1 LLVIPLTTRLGCS
14 KMKTR
19 HSTNKRVSIAGMR
32 IDRASAVP
40 LHLQIAAHLRDGIL
54 RGAFP
59 AGTRFLG
66 SREIARELGCSRT
79 AVLTA
84 WELLYAEGYLESTPR
99 GGVTVASLTVAQ
111 ASTGLEAPGESA
123 RARVVTARVS
133 QRWRSVMASHY
144 DTNWASEFSPGA
156 PELSSFPFKEWSR
169 LLRQSWQNPRSSD
182 CLDLP
187 PQGHP
192 ALRREIANFLGSVRG
207 LVCRPEEV
215 VVTSGTSG
223 ALDFLSRMLL
233 DPGEEVWVEEPGFVE
248 ARWALTAAGARL
260 VPITVDDRGLCVSE
274 GIRRAPHAKLIVVT
288 PSHQYPLGVSMGLER
303 RLELLDWARKND
315 VWIVEDDYNSEF
327 RHQDCMTAS
336 LRSLDREGRV
346 IYLGTFSKIMMPSL
360 RLGYL
365 VANEDFI
372 AAFSR
377 GRARI
382 DVHTSGIGQLA
393 LAEFMREGHL
403 LRHLRRMRKVYAERR
418 AALIDAITTLM
429 PNELTVSSASTGLHL
444 VALFTERLRARM
456 SDEAAAKLLR
466 RTGIHVQPLS
476 QNHLEQPMRQGL
488 VFGYGR
494 LRAADASRLIARIA
508 TCIGEPAPA
517 RKTSRRSRDGRQPAA
532 AGLSVYGNSGSFL
545 AAGRSVKD

>member
-1 LLVIPLTTRLGCS
+1 
-14 KMKTR
+14 MKTPQNT
-19 HSTNKRVSIAGMR
+19 SKRVSIAGMR
-32 IDRASAVP
+32 IDRASALP
-40 LHLQIAAHLRDGIL
+40 LHLQIAAYLRDGIL
-54 RGAFP
+54 RGAYP

-66 SREIARELGCSRT
+66 SREIAQELGCSRT

-99 GGVTVASLTVAQ
+99 GGVTVVSATLAQ
-111 ASTGLEAPGESA
+111 ACPADLSRQRS
-123 RARVVTARVS
+123 RAVGVTARIS
-133 QRWRSVMASHY
+133 QRWQSVMASSY

-156 PELSSFPFKEWSR
+156 PELSSFPFKEWAR
-169 LLRQSWQNPRSSD
+169 LLRQAWQNPGGSD

-187 PQGHP
+187 AQGHP
-192 ALRREIANFLGSVRG
+192 ALRREIANFLASVRG
-207 LVCRPEEV
+207 LVCTPDEV
-215 VVTSGTSG
+215 VVTSGTSS

-248 ARWALTAAGARL
+248 ARWALAAAGAKL
-260 VPITVDDRGLCVSE
+260 VPIPVDDQGLCVSE

-288 PSHQYPLGVSMGLER
+288 PSHQYPLGVRMGLER

-315 VWIVEDDYNSEF
+315 VWIIEDDYNSEF
-327 RHQDCMTAS
+327 RHQDSMTAS
-336 LRSLDREGRV
+336 LRSLDREQRV

-365 VANEDFI
+365 VASEDFI

-403 LRHLRRMRKVYAERR
+403 LRHLRRMRKLYAERR

-429 PNELTVSSASTGLHL
+429 PDELIVSSAATGLHL
-444 VALFTERLRARM
+444 VALFTESLRARM
-456 SDEAAAKLLR
+456 SDEQAAKMLR
-466 RTGIHVQPLS
+466 QAGIHVQPLS
-476 QNHLEQPMRQGL
+476 QNHLEPSARQGL

-494 LRAADASRLIARIA
+494 LPAADAFRLIERIA
-508 TCIGEPAPA
+508 VCIGETSPA
-517 RKTSRRSRDGRQPAA
+517 RQASRRSRGDGRHAAA
-532 AGLSVYGNSGSFL
+532 AGLSICGSSGSFL
-545 AAGRSVKD
+545 AADRSVKD

>member
-1 LLVIPLTTRLGCS
+1 
-14 KMKTR
+14 MKTR

-40 LHLQIAAHLRDGIL
+40 LHLQIAAHLRERIL

-99 GGVTVASLTVAQ
+99 GGVTVASLTAAQ
-111 ASTGLEAPGESA
+111 VHADVDGPGEPT
-123 RARVVTARVS
+123 RGRGVTARIS
-133 QRWRSVMASHY
+133 RRWGSVMASHY

-169 LLRQSWQNPRSSD
+169 LLRQSWQNPRSAD

-192 ALRREIANFLGSVRG
+192 ALRGEIANFLGSVRG

-248 ARWALTAAGARL
+248 ARWALTAAGAKL
-260 VPITVDDRGLCVSE
+260 VPIPVDDRGLCVCE

-315 VWIVEDDYNSEF
+315 VWILEDDYNSEF
-327 RHQDCMTAS
+327 RHQDSMTAS

-372 AAFSR
+372 AAFSQ

-418 AALIDAITTLM
+418 AALIDAIKTLM
-429 PNELTVSSASTGLHL
+429 PNELTVSSAATGLHL
-444 VALFTERLRARM
+444 VALFTQRLRARM
-456 SDEAAAKLLR
+456 NDEEAAKMLR
-466 RTGIHVQPLS
+466 QAGIHVQPLS
-476 QNHLEQPMRQGL
+476 QNHLAQPVRQGL

-508 TCIGEPAPA
+508 TCIGEPSPG
-517 RKTSRRSRDGRQPAA
+517 RRTSRRSRDNMREPAA

>member
-1 LLVIPLTTRLGCS
+1 
-14 KMKTR
+14 MKTR
-19 HSTNKRVSIAGMR
+19 HNTNKRLSIAGMQ

-59 AGTRFLG
+59 AGTRVLG

-99 GGVTVASLTVAQ
+99 GAVTVASLNSAQLYPAAGTPDGPTRASRPVA
-111 ASTGLEAPGESA
+111 
-123 RARVVTARVS
+123 RIS
-133 QRWRSVMASHY
+133 QRWRRVTASHY

-169 LLRQSWQNPRSSD
+169 LLRQSWQDPRRAD

-207 LVCRPEEV
+207 LVCRPEDV

-260 VPITVDDRGLCVSE
+260 VPIPVDDRGLCVAE
-274 GIRRAPHAKLIVVT
+274 GIRRAPNAKLIVVT

-315 VWIVEDDYNSEF
+315 VWIIEDDYNSEF
-327 RHQDCMTAS
+327 RHQDSMTAS
-336 LRSLDREGRV
+336 LRSLDQEGRV

-365 VANEDFI
+365 VASEDFI
-372 AAFSR
+372 SAFSR

-403 LRHLRRMRKVYAERR
+403 LRHLRRMRRVYAERR
-418 AALIDAITTLM
+418 AALIDAITRLM
-429 PNELTVSSASTGLHL
+429 PNELVVSSAATGLHL

-456 SDEAAAKLLR
+456 SDEEAAKMLR
-466 RTGIHVQPLS
+466 GAGIHVQPLS
-476 QNHLEQPMRQGL
+476 QNHLEQPERQGL
-488 VFGYGR
+488 VLGYGR

-508 TCIGEPAPA
+508 TCIGEPPP
-517 RKTSRRSRDGRQPAA
+517 RKVNRRSGDSTGRPAA
-532 AGLSVYGNSGSFL
+532 AGLSICGNSGSFL
-545 AAGRSVKD
+545 AAGRSAKD